1 MHGRTG
7 ASPRG
12 RQEAAMTYD
21 LKITGGTIVDGSG
34 KPGFAGDL
42 GIKDGKVVALGKADG
57 PAATT
62 IDARGKIVS
71 PGFVDVHTH
80 YDAQILWDRML
91 SISPWHGVTTTVIGN
106 CGFGVAPTKAI
117 HRKLIMQTLEKVEGM
132 SLEALEAGLG
142 NAWPFE
148 TFPQYLDTL
157 EKQGTAINIA
167 ALFGH
172 TPLRLYVMGEESTER
187 AATPDEIAKMKTLVR
202 EAMDAGA
209 IGFGT
214 SVSVS
219 HNGYAGKPVPSR
231 QATVEEMDALVSVM
245 GELKRGLMQITIG
258 RDFSTRQVGGVSRTY
273 NAPVTW
279 TALLSYLYG
288 PGGHRKQLDL
298 AAEQRKSGA
307 MVIPQV
313 SCRPLNFEFTFA
325 EPFIFDV
332 MKFMNELAVE
342 DAKTPGTRRRAY
354 ADPAWREKLRRDVT
368 PLFRNWWDRVV
379 IAWAPSARELEE
391 QPLADAA
398 RKLGR
403 DPVDLAL
410 DLALANDLQARFRMA
425 VMNFDEKEVAEL
437 ITDPH
442 TVIALSDAGAHA
454 SQLCDACYSTYLL
467 GHWVREK
474 KTLTIEQAV
483 HQLTQRPAEMFGITD
498 RGLLAEGRPAD
509 VVVFDPRTVAPGPL
523 KRVYDLPAGADRL
536 VSEATGVDA
545 VIVNGRIIR
554 QNGNDVVAAD
564 DRLPGRVLRH
574 GRAA

>member
-1 MHGRTG
+1 M
-7 ASPRG
+7 SF
-12 RQEAAMTYD
+12 D
-21 LKITGGTIVDGSG
+21 LKITGGTIVDGTG
-34 KPGFAGDL
+34 KPGFVGDV
-42 GIKDGKVVALGKADG
+42 GIKNGKVVALGKADG
-57 PAATT
+57 PATTT
-62 IDARGKIVS
+62 IDAAGKVVA

-80 YDAQILWDRML
+80 YDAQVLWDRRL

-142 NAWPFE
+142 TAWPFE

-157 EKQGTAINIA
+157 EKQGSSINIA

-187 AATPDEIAKMKTLVR
+187 AATPDEIGKMKVLVR
-202 EAMDAGA
+202 EAMEAGA

-214 SVSVS
+214 SVAVS

-231 QATVEEMDALVSVM
+231 QATFEEMDSLVSVM
-245 GELKRGLMQITIG
+245 GDLKRGLMQITIG
-258 RDFSTRQVGGVSRTY
+258 REFSTRHMAEVSRKY
-273 NAPVTW
+273 GVPVTW
-279 TALLSYLYG
+279 TALLSYMYG

-298 AAEQRKSGA
+298 AADQRKSGA
-307 MVIPQV
+307 LVIPQV

-342 DAKTPGTRRRAY
+342 DAKAPGTRRRAY
-354 ADPAWREKLRRDVT
+354 ADPAWREKLRSEVT

-379 IAWAPSARELEE
+379 IAWAPSHKELEE
-391 QPLADAA
+391 QPLTSAA
-398 RKLGR
+398 ANLGK

-410 DLALANDLQARFRMA
+410 DIALANDLQARFRMA

-437 ITDPH
+437 ITDPN
-442 TVIALSDAGAHA
+442 TIIALSDAGAHA

-467 GHWVREK
+467 GHWVRERG
-474 KTLTIEQAV
+474 TFTIEQAV
-483 HQLTQRPAEMFGITD
+483 HNLTQRPAETFGITD
-498 RGLLAEGRPAD
+498 RGVLAEGKPAD
-509 VVVFDPRTVAPGPL
+509 VVVFDPKTVGPGPL
-523 KRVYDLPAGADRL
+523 KRVHDLPAGADRL
-536 VSEATGVDA
+536 VSEAHGIAA
-545 VIVNGRIIR
+545 VVVNGQVIR
-554 QNGNDVVAAD
+554 QNGLDVVAAND
-564 DRLPGRVLRH
+564 KLPGRVLRH

>member
-1 MHGRTG
+1 M
-7 ASPRG
+7 S
-12 RQEAAMTYD
+12 YD
-21 LKITGGTIVDGSG
+21 LKITGGTIVDGTG
-34 KPGFAGDL
+34 KAGFAGDV
-42 GIKDGKVVALGKADG
+42 GIKDGKLVALGKADG
-57 PAATT
+57 PATTT
-62 IDARGKIVS
+62 IDATGKVVS

-117 HRKLIMQTLEKVEGM
+117 HRKLILQTLEKVEGM
-132 SLEALEAGLG
+132 SLDALQAGLG
-142 NAWPFE
+142 DVWPFE
-148 TFPQYLDTL
+148 TFPQYLDTV
-157 EKQGTAINIA
+157 EKRGSAINIA

-172 TPLRLYVMGEESTER
+172 TPLRMYVMGEASTER
-187 AATPDEIAKMKTLVR
+187 AATPDELGAMKKLMR
-202 EAMDAGA
+202 EAMEAGA

-231 QATVEEMDALVSVM
+231 QATPEEMDGLVSVM
-245 GELKRGLMQITIG
+245 GEMKRGLMQITIG
-258 RDFSTRQVGGVSRTY
+258 REFSTRHMAEVSRKY
-273 NAPVTW
+273 NVPVTW

-298 AAEQRKSGA
+298 AAEQRRSGA

-332 MKFMNELAVE
+332 MKFMNELAIA
-342 DAKTPGTRRRAY
+342 DAKEPGTRRRAY
-354 ADPAWREKLRRDVT
+354 GDPAWREKLRSEVT
-368 PLFRNWWDRVV
+368 PLFQNWWDRVV

-391 QPLADAA
+391 MPLSEAA
-398 RKLGR
+398 HKMGK

-410 DLALANDLQARFRMA
+410 DLALANDLKARFRMA

-442 TVIALSDAGAHA
+442 TIIALSDAGAHA
-454 SQLCDACYSTYLL
+454 NQLCDACYSTYLL

-474 KTLTIEQAV
+474 KTLTIEEAV
-483 HQLTQRPAEMFGITD
+483 HHLTQRPAEMFGITD
-498 RGLLAEGRPAD
+498 RGVLAEGRPAD
-509 VVVFDPRTVAPGPL
+509 VVVFDAATVGPGPL

-536 VSEATGVDA
+536 VAEANGIDS
-545 VIVNGRIIR
+545 VIVNGRLIR
-554 QNGNDVVAAD
+554 QNNKDALGDN
-564 DRLPGRVLRH
+564 DRLPGRLLRH
-574 GRAA
+574 GHAT

>member
-1 MHGRTG
+1 
-7 ASPRG
+7 
-12 RQEAAMTYD
+12 MTYD
-21 LKITGGTIVDGSG
+21 LKITHGTIVDGSG
-34 KPGFAGDL
+34 KPGFTGDV
-42 GIKDGKVVALGKADG
+42 GIKDGRVVALGKADG
-57 PAATT
+57 EAAAT
-62 IDARGKIVS
+62 IDAAGKVVS

-142 NAWPFE
+142 TDWPFE
-148 TFPQYLDTL
+148 TFPQYLDAL
-157 EKQGTAINIA
+157 EKRGAAINIA

-187 AATPDEIAKMKTLVR
+187 AATADEIAKMKRLVR
-202 EAMDAGA
+202 EAMEAGA

-245 GELKRGLMQITIG
+245 GEMKRGLMQITIG
-258 RDFSTRQVGGVSRTY
+258 RDFSTRHMAEVSRKY
-273 NAPVTW
+273 NVPVTW

-298 AAEQRKSGA
+298 AAEQRRSGA
-307 MVIPQV
+307 LVIPQV

-342 DAKTPGTRRRAY
+342 EATTPGTRRRAY
-354 ADPAWREKLRRDVT
+354 ADPAWREKLRSEVT

-391 QPLADAA
+391 QPLAEAA
-398 RKLGR
+398 RKLGK

-410 DLALANDLQARFRMA
+410 DLALGSDLQARFRMA

-474 KTLTIEQAV
+474 KTLTVEQAV
-483 HQLTQRPAEMFGITD
+483 HHLTQRPAEMFGITD
-498 RGLLAEGRPAD
+498 RGLLAEGKPAD
-509 VVVFDPRTVAPGPL
+509 VVVFDPATVAPGPL

-536 VSEATGVDA
+536 VSEASGIEA
-545 VIVNGRIIR
+545 VIVNGRLIR
-554 QNGNDVVAAD
+554 RHGKDAVAAD
-564 DRLPGRVLRH
+564 DKLPGRVLRH
-574 GRAA
+574 GHA

>member
-1 MHGRTG
+1 
-7 ASPRG
+7 
-12 RQEAAMTYD
+12 MTYD

-34 KPGFAGDL
+34 KPGFTGDL
-42 GIKDGKVVALGKADG
+42 GIKDGKVVSLGKAEG
-57 PAATT
+57 AADTT
-62 IDARGKIVS
+62 IDATGKVVS

-142 NAWPFE
+142 MSWPFE
-148 TFPQYLDTL
+148 TFPQYLDAL
-157 EKQGTAINIA
+157 EKRGSAINVA

-187 AATPDEIAKMKTLVR
+187 AATADEIAAMKKLVR

-258 RDFSTRQVGGVSRTY
+258 RDFSTRHMAEVSRKY
-273 NAPVTW
+273 NVPVTW

-307 MVIPQV
+307 LVIPQV

-342 DAKTPGTRRRAY
+342 EAKTPGTRRRAY
-354 ADPAWREKLRRDVT
+354 ADPAWREKLRSELT
-368 PLFRNWWDRVV
+368 PLFRNWWDRVI

-391 QPLADAA
+391 QPLASAAA
-398 RKLGR
+398 RLGK

-437 ITDPH
+437 ITDPN
-442 TVIALSDAGAHA
+442 TIIALSDAGAHA

-467 GHWVREK
+467 GHWVRER
-474 KTLTIEQAV
+474 KTFTIEQAV
-483 HQLTQRPAEMFGITD
+483 HNLTQRPAEMFGITD
-498 RGLLAEGRPAD
+498 RGLLAQGRPAD
-509 VVVFDPRTVAPGPL
+509 VVVFDPKTVGPGPL
-523 KRVYDLPAGADRL
+523 RRVYDLPAGADRL
-536 VSEATGVDA
+536 VSEASGIDA
-545 VIVNGRIIR
+545 VIVNGKLIR
-554 QNGNDVVAAD
+554 RDGKDAVAAND
-564 DRLPGRVLRH
+564 KLPGRLLRH
-574 GRAA
+574 GKAA

>member
-1 MHGRTG
+1 M
-7 ASPRG
+7 AF
-12 RQEAAMTYD
+12 D
-21 LKITGGTIVDGSG
+21 LKIMGGTIVDETG
-34 KPGFAGDL
+34 KPGYTGDV

-57 PAATT
+57 PATTT
-62 IDARGKIVS
+62 IDAAGKVVS

-80 YDAQILWDRML
+80 YDAQILWDRLL

-106 CGFGVAPTKAI
+106 CGFGVAPTRAA
-117 HRKLIMQTLEKVEGM
+117 HRKMIMQTLEKVEGM
-132 SLEALEAGLG
+132 SLDALQAGVG
-142 NAWPFE
+142 DDWPFE

-157 EKQGTAINIA
+157 EKRGSAINIA

-187 AATPDEIAKMKTLVR
+187 AATPDEIARMKKLVH

-219 HNGYAGKPVPSR
+219 HNGYGGKPVPSR

-258 RDFSTRQVGGVSRTY
+258 RDFSTRHMAEVSRKY
-273 NAPVTW
+273 NVPVTW
-279 TALLSYLYG
+279 TALLSHLYG
-288 PGGHRKQLDL
+288 PGGHRKQLDI
-298 AAEQRKSGA
+298 AAEQRRSGA
-307 MVIPQV
+307 LVIPQV

-332 MKFMNELAVE
+332 MKFMNELSQA
-342 DAKTPGTRRRAY
+342 DAKQPGTRRRAY
-354 ADPAWREKLRRDVT
+354 ADPAWREKLRSEVT

-379 IAWAPSARELEE
+379 IAWSSSHRELEE
-391 QPLADAA
+391 QPLTAA
-398 RKLGR
+398 AAKLGK

-410 DLALANDLQARFRMA
+410 DIALADDLQTRFRMA

-437 ITDPH
+437 ITDPN
-442 TVIALSDAGAHA
+442 TIIALSDAGAHA
-454 SQLCDACYSTYLL
+454 NQLCDACYSTHLL
-467 GHWVREK
+467 AHWVRERG
-474 KTLTIEQAV
+474 TFTIEQAV
-483 HQLTQRPAEMFGITD
+483 HNLTQRPAETFGITD
-498 RGLLAEGRPAD
+498 RGVLAEGKPAD
-509 VVVFDPRTVAPGPL
+509 VVVFDPKTVGPGPL

-536 VSEATGVDA
+536 VSEAHGIAAVVVNGQIIRRDGRDA
-545 VIVNGRIIR
+545 VAA
-554 QNGNDVVAAD
+554 NDK
-564 DRLPGRVLRH
+564 LPGRVLRN

>member
-1 MHGRTG
+1 
-7 ASPRG
+7 
-12 RQEAAMTYD
+12 MTFD
-21 LKITGGTIVDGSG
+21 LKISGGTIVDGTG
-34 KPGFAGDL
+34 TPGFTGDV
-42 GIKDGKVVALGKADG
+42 GIKDGKVVALGRAEG
-57 PAATT
+57 AATTT
-62 IDARGKIVS
+62 IDAKGKIVS

-106 CGFGVAPTKAI
+106 CGFGVAPTRAA
-117 HRKLIMQTLEKVEGM
+117 HRKIIMQTLEKVEGM

-142 NAWPFE
+142 TAWPFE

-157 EKQGTAINIA
+157 EKRGSAINVA

-187 AATPDEIAKMKTLVR
+187 AATPDEIGKMKTLVR

-219 HNGYAGKPVPSR
+219 HSGYGGKPVPSR
-231 QATVEEMDALVSVM
+231 QATVEEMDSLVSVM

-258 RDFSTRQVGGVSRTY
+258 RDFSTRHMAEVSRKY
-273 NAPVTW
+273 NIPVTW
-279 TALLSYLYG
+279 TALLSHLYG

-313 SCRPLNFEFTFA
+313 SCRPLNFEVTFA

-332 MKFMNELAVE
+332 MPFMNELAKA
-342 DAKTPGTRRRAY
+342 DAKEPGARRRAY
-354 ADPAWREKLRRDVT
+354 ADAAWREKLRSEVT

-379 IAWAPSARELEE
+379 IAWSPSHRELEE
-391 QPLADAA
+391 MPLTAA
-398 RKLGR
+398 AAKLGK

-410 DLALANDLQARFRMA
+410 DISLADDLQTRFRMA

-442 TVIALSDAGAHA
+442 TIIALSDAGAHA
-454 SQLCDACYSTYLL
+454 NQLCDACYSTHLL

-474 KTLTIEQAV
+474 KTLTVEEAV
-483 HQLTQRPAEMFGITD
+483 HNLTQRPAEMFGITD
-498 RGLLAEGRPAD
+498 RGVLAEGRPAD
-509 VVVFDPRTVAPGPL
+509 VVVFDPKTVGPGPL

-536 VSEATGVDA
+536 VAEAGGIDA
-545 VIVNGRIIR
+545 VIVNGRLIR
-554 QNGNDVVAAD
+554 QNNKDMVAAND
-564 DRLPGRVLRH
+564 KLPGRLLRH

>member
-1 MHGRTG
+1 
-7 ASPRG
+7 
-12 RQEAAMTYD
+12 MTYD
-21 LKITGGTIVDGSG
+21 LKITGGTIVDGTG
-34 KPGFAGDL
+34 QPGLLGDL
-42 GIKDGKVVALGKADG
+42 GIKDGKVVALGKVDG

-62 IDARGKIVS
+62 IDATRKVVS

-91 SISPWHGVTTTVIGN
+91 TISPWHGVTTTVIGN

-132 SLEALEAGLG
+132 SLDALHAGLG
-142 NAWPFE
+142 DDWPFE
-148 TFPQYLDTL
+148 TFPQYLDAL
-157 EKQGTAINIA
+157 EKRGSAINVA

-187 AATPDEIAKMKTLVR
+187 AATADEIGAMKKLMR
-202 EAMDAGA
+202 EAMEAGA

-245 GELKRGLMQITIG
+245 GDMKRGLMQITIG
-258 RDFSTRQVGGVSRTY
+258 REFSTRHMAEVSRKY
-273 NAPVTW
+273 GVPVTW

-298 AAEQRKSGA
+298 AAEQRRSGA
-307 MVIPQV
+307 LVIPQV

-332 MKFMNELAVE
+332 MKFMNELTVE
-342 DAKTPGTRRRAY
+342 DARSPGARRRAY
-354 ADPAWREKLRRDVT
+354 ADPAWRRKFTAELT
-368 PLFRNWWDRVV
+368 PLFQRWWDRTV
-379 IAWAPSARELEE
+379 IAWAPSAKELEE
-391 QPLADAA
+391 QPLALAAA
-398 RKLGR
+398 RLGK

-410 DLALANDLQARFRMA
+410 DLALASDLQARFRMA

-442 TVIALSDAGAHA
+442 TIIALSDAGAHA

-467 GHWVREK
+467 GHWVRDR
-474 KTLTIEQAV
+474 KTFTIEQAV
-483 HQLTQRPAEMFGITD
+483 HNLTQRPAEMFGISD

-509 VVVFDPRTVAPGPL
+509 VVVFDPKTVGPGPL
-523 KRVYDLPAGADRL
+523 KRVHDLPAGADRL
-536 VSEATGVDA
+536 VSEASGIDA
-545 VIVNGRIIR
+545 VIVNGQLIR
-554 QNGNDVVAAD
+554 RNGKDAIADNDK
-564 DRLPGRVLRH
+564 LPGRLLRH

>member
-1 MHGRTG
+1 M
-7 ASPRG
+7 AF
-12 RQEAAMTYD
+12 D
-21 LKITGGTIVDGSG
+21 LKITGGTIVDGTG
-34 KPGFAGDL
+34 KPGYTGDV

-62 IDARGKIVS
+62 IDAAGKVVS

-80 YDAQILWDRML
+80 YDAQILWDRLL

-106 CGFGVAPTKAI
+106 CGFGVAPTRAA
-117 HRKLIMQTLEKVEGM
+117 HRKLILQTLEKVEGM
-132 SLEALEAGLG
+132 SLDALQAGVG
-142 NAWPFE
+142 DDWPFE

-157 EKQGTAINIA
+157 EKRGSAINIA

-187 AATPDEIAKMKTLVR
+187 AATSDEIAKMKKLLH

-231 QATVEEMDALVSVM
+231 QAAVEEMDALVSVM
-245 GELKRGLMQITIG
+245 GEKKRGLMQITIG
-258 RDFSTRQVGGVSRTY
+258 RDFSTRHMAEVSRKY
-273 NAPVTW
+273 NVPVTW

-307 MVIPQV
+307 LVIPQV

-332 MKFMNELAVE
+332 MKFMNERSQA
-342 DAKTPGTRRRAY
+342 DAKEPGTRRRAY
-354 ADPAWREKLRRDVT
+354 ADPAWREKLRSEVT
-368 PLFRNWWDRVV
+368 PLFRNWWDRVIV
-379 IAWAPSARELEE
+379 AWSPSHRELEE
-391 QPLADAA
+391 QPLTAAAA
-398 RKLGR
+398 RLCK

-410 DLALANDLQARFRMA
+410 DIALADELQTRFRMA

-437 ITDPH
+437 ITDPN
-442 TVIALSDAGAHA
+442 TIIALSDAGAHA
-454 SQLCDACYSTYLL
+454 NQLCDACYSTHLL
-467 GHWVREK
+467 AHWVRERG
-474 KTLTIEQAV
+474 TFTIEQAV
-483 HQLTQRPAEMFGITD
+483 HNLTQRPAETFGITD
-498 RGLLAEGRPAD
+498 RGVLAEGKPAD
-509 VVVFDPRTVAPGPL
+509 VVVFDPKTVGPGPL

-536 VSEATGVDA
+536 VSEAHGIAAVVVNGQIIRRDGKDA
-545 VIVNGRIIR
+545 V
-554 QNGNDVVAAD
+554 AD
-564 DRLPGRVLRH
+564 NDRLPGRVLRN

>member
-1 MHGRTG
+1 
-7 ASPRG
+7 
-12 RQEAAMTYD
+12 MTYD

-34 KPGFAGDL
+34 KPGFKGDI
-42 GIKDGKVVALGKADG
+42 GIKDGKVVALGKAEG
-57 PAATT
+57 LAATT
-62 IDARGKIVS
+62 IDATRRVVS

-91 SISPWHGVTTTVIGN
+91 TISPWHGVTTTVIGN
-106 CGFGVAPTKAI
+106 CGFGVAPTRAI

-142 NAWPFE
+142 TSWPFE
-148 TFPQYLDTL
+148 TFPQYLDAL
-157 EKQGTAINIA
+157 EKRGSAINVA

-187 AATPDEIAKMKTLVR
+187 AATADEISAMKKLVH

-231 QATVEEMDALVSVM
+231 QATVEEMDSLVSVM

-258 RDFSTRQVGGVSRTY
+258 RDFSTRHMAEVSRKY
-273 NAPVTW
+273 NVPVTW

-307 MVIPQV
+307 LVIPQV

-332 MKFMNELAVE
+332 MKFMNELAVA
-342 DAKTPGTRRRAY
+342 DAKEPGTRRRAY
-354 ADPAWREKLRRDVT
+354 ADPAWREKLRSEVT

-403 DPVDLAL
+403 HPVDLAL

-437 ITDPH
+437 ITDPN
-442 TVIALSDAGAHA
+442 TIIALSDAGAHA
-454 SQLCDACYSTYLL
+454 SQLCDACYSTHLL
-467 GHWVREK
+467 AHWVREK
-474 KTLTIEQAV
+474 KTFTLERAV
-483 HQLTQRPAEMFGITD
+483 HNLTQRPAEMFGITD

-509 VVVFDPRTVAPGPL
+509 VVVFDPATVGPGPL

-536 VSEATGVDA
+536 VSQASGIDA
-545 VIVNGRIIR
+545 VIVNGRLIR
-554 QNGNDVVAAD
+554 RDGKDAVAGD
-564 DRLPGRVLRH
+564 DKLPGRLLRH

>member
-1 MHGRTG
+1 
-7 ASPRG
+7 
-12 RQEAAMTYD
+12 MTYD
-21 LKITGGTIVDGSG
+21 LKITGGTIVDGTG
-34 KPGFAGDL
+34 KPGFAGDI
-42 GIKDGKVVALGKADG
+42 GIKDGTVVALGKADG
-57 PAATT
+57 PATTT
-62 IDARGKIVS
+62 IDATGKIVS

-91 SISPWHGVTTTVIGN
+91 TISPWHGITTTVIGN

-132 SLEALEAGLG
+132 SLEALQSGLG
-142 NAWPFE
+142 ESWPFE

-157 EKQGTAINIA
+157 EKRGSAINVA

-172 TPLRLYVMGEESTER
+172 TPLRMFVMGEESTQR
-187 AATPDEIAKMKTLVR
+187 AATADEIGAMKKLMR
-202 EAMDAGA
+202 EAMEAGA

-245 GELKRGLMQITIG
+245 GDIKRGLMQITIG
-258 RDFSTRQVGGVSRTY
+258 REFSTRHMAEVSRKY
-273 NAPVTW
+273 GVPVTW
-279 TALLSYLYG
+279 TALLSHLYG

-332 MKFMNELAVE
+332 MKFMNELAIE
-342 DAKTPGTRRRAY
+342 DVKAPGTRRRAY
-354 ADPAWREKLRRDVT
+354 ADPAWREKLRSEVT
-368 PLFRNWWDRVV
+368 PLFQRWWDRVV
-379 IAWAPSARELEE
+379 IAWAPSAKELEE
-391 QPLADAA
+391 QPLAEAAA
-398 RKLGR
+398 RLGK

-410 DLALANDLQARFRMA
+410 DLALASDLQARFRMA

-442 TVIALSDAGAHA
+442 TIIALSDAGAHA

-467 GHWVREK
+467 GHWVRER
-474 KTLTIEQAV
+474 KTFTIEQAV
-483 HQLTQRPAEMFGITD
+483 HNLTQRPAEMFGITD

-509 VVVFDPRTVAPGPL
+509 VVVFDAKTVGPGPL

-536 VSEATGVDA
+536 VSEASGIDA
-545 VIVNGRIIR
+545 VIVNGKLIR
-554 QNGNDVVAAD
+554 RDGKDAVATNQK
-564 DRLPGRVLRH
+564 LPGRLLRH

>member
-1 MHGRTG
+1 
-7 ASPRG
+7 
-12 RQEAAMTYD
+12 MTYD
-21 LKITGGTIVDGSG
+21 LKITAGTIVDGSG
-34 KPGFAGDL
+34 KPGFRGDL
-42 GIKDGKVVALGKADG
+42 GIKDGKVAAMGKVDG
-57 PAATT
+57 PAAAT
-62 IDARGKIVS
+62 IDATGRVVA

-80 YDAQILWDRML
+80 YDAQLLWDRML

-106 CGFGVAPTKAI
+106 CGFGVAPTRAA
-117 HRKLIMQTLEKVEGM
+117 HRKMILQTLEKVEGM
-132 SLEALEAGLG
+132 SLDALQAGLG
-142 NAWPFE
+142 EDWSFE
-148 TFPQYLDTL
+148 TFPEYLDTV
-157 EKQGTAINIA
+157 EKRGSAVNIA

-172 TPLRLYVMGEESTER
+172 TPLRLYVMGEASTER
-187 AATPDEIAKMKTLVR
+187 AATADEIGAMKKLMR
-202 EAMDAGA
+202 EAMEAGA

-231 QATVEEMDALVSVM
+231 QATVEEMDQLVSVM
-245 GELKRGLMQITIG
+245 GEMKRGLMQITIG
-258 RDFSTRQVGGVSRTY
+258 REFSTRHMAEVSRKY
-273 NAPVTW
+273 GIPVTW

-332 MKFMNELAVE
+332 MKFMNELAAE
-342 DAKTPGTRRRAY
+342 DAKVPGTRRRAY
-354 ADPAWREKLRRDVT
+354 ADPAWRERLRSGVT
-368 PLFRNWWDRVV
+368 PVFQRWWDRVV

-391 QPLADAA
+391 MPLAGAA
-398 RKLGR
+398 AKLGK

-454 SQLCDACYSTYLL
+454 SQLCDACYATYLL
-467 GHWVREK
+467 GHWVRDK
-474 KTLTIEQAV
+474 KTFTIEQAV
-483 HQLTQRPAEMFGITD
+483 HNLTRRPAEMFGITD

-509 VVVFDPRTVAPGPL
+509 VVVFDPKTVGPGPL
-523 KRVYDLPAGADRL
+523 KRVHDLPAGADRL
-536 VSEATGVDA
+536 VSEAIGIDA
-545 VIVNGRIIR
+545 VIVNGRIVR
-554 QNGNDVVAAD
+554 QNGKDAFGANDK
-564 DRLPGRVLRH
+564 LPGRLLRH
-574 GRAA
+574 GHAA

>member
-1 MHGRTG
+1 M
-7 ASPRG
+7 SF
-12 RQEAAMTYD
+12 D
-21 LKITGGTIVDGSG
+21 LKITGGTIVDGTG
-34 KPGFAGDL
+34 KPGFKGDV

-57 PAATT
+57 PATTT
-62 IDARGKIVS
+62 IDAAGKVVS

-80 YDAQILWDRML
+80 YDAQILWDRLL

-106 CGFGVAPTKAI
+106 CGFGVAPTRAA

-142 NAWPFE
+142 TDWPFE

-157 EKQGTAINIA
+157 EKRGSAINIA

-219 HNGYAGKPVPSR
+219 HNGYGGKPVPSR

-258 RDFSTRQVGGVSRTY
+258 RDFSTRHMAEVSRKY
-273 NAPVTW
+273 NVPVTW

-332 MKFMNELAVE
+332 MKFMNELSQA
-342 DAKTPGTRRRAY
+342 DAKAPGTRRRAY
-354 ADPAWREKLRRDVT
+354 ADPAWREKLRSEVT
-368 PLFRNWWDRVV
+368 PLFRNWWDRVI
-379 IAWAPSARELEE
+379 IAWSPSRRELEE
-391 QPLADAA
+391 QALSVAA
-398 RKLGR
+398 AKLGK

-410 DLALANDLQARFRMA
+410 DIALADDLQTRFRMA

-437 ITDPH
+437 ITDPN
-442 TVIALSDAGAHA
+442 TIIALSDAGAHA
-454 SQLCDACYSTYLL
+454 SQLCDACYSTHLL
-467 GHWVREK
+467 AHWVRDRG
-474 KTLTIEQAV
+474 TFTIEQAV
-483 HQLTQRPAEMFGITD
+483 HHLTQRPAETFGITD
-498 RGLLAEGRPAD
+498 RGTLAEGRPAD
-509 VVVFDPRTVAPGPL
+509 AVVFDPRTVGPGPL
-523 KRVYDLPAGADRL
+523 KRVHDLPAGADRL
-536 VSEATGVDA
+536 VSEANGITA
-545 VIVNGRIIR
+545 VIVNGQIIR
-554 QNGNDVVAAD
+554 RDGKDAVAAND
-564 DRLPGRVLRH
+564 KLPGRVLRN

>member
-1 MHGRTG
+1 M
-7 ASPRG
+7 AF
-12 RQEAAMTYD
+12 D
-21 LKITGGTIVDGSG
+21 LRITGGTIVDGTG
-34 KPGFAGDL
+34 KPGFTGDI
-42 GIKDGKVVALGKADG
+42 GIKDGKVVALGKAEG
-57 PAATT
+57 PAAAT
-62 IDARGKIVS
+62 IDARGRIVA

-80 YDAQILWDRML
+80 YDAQVLWDRML

-142 NAWPFE
+142 TAWPFE

-157 EKQGTAINIA
+157 EKQGSAINIA

-187 AATPDEIAKMKTLVR
+187 SATPDEIARMKTLVR

-258 RDFSTRQVGGVSRTY
+258 RDFSTRHMAEVSRKY
-273 NAPVTW
+273 QIPVTW
-279 TALLSYLYG
+279 TALLSHLYG

-298 AAEQRKSGA
+298 AAEQRRSGA

-313 SCRPLNFEFTFA
+313 SCRPLNFEVTFA

-332 MKFMNELAVE
+332 MPFMIEMAKA
-342 DAKTPGTRRRAY
+342 DAKEPGTRRRAY
-354 ADPAWREKLRRDVT
+354 ADPAWREKLRSEVT

-379 IAWAPSARELEE
+379 IGWSPSHRELEE
-391 QPLADAA
+391 QPLTAA
-398 RKLGR
+398 AAKLGK

-410 DLALANDLQARFRMA
+410 DISLADDLQTRFRMA

-454 SQLCDACYSTYLL
+454 SQLCDACYSTHLL
-467 GHWVREK
+467 GHWVRER
-474 KTLTIEQAV
+474 KTFTIEQAV

-498 RGLLAEGRPAD
+498 RGVLAEGRPAD
-509 VVVFDPRTVAPGPL
+509 VVVFDPATVGPGPL

-536 VSEATGVDA
+536 VSEASGIDA
-545 VIVNGRIIR
+545 VIVNGKLIR
-554 QNGNDVVAAD
+554 RDGKDAVAVN

>member
-1 MHGRTG
+1 M
-7 ASPRG
+7 SF
-12 RQEAAMTYD
+12 D
-21 LKITGGTIVDGSG
+21 LKIAGGTIVDGTG
-34 KPGFAGDL
+34 KPGFVGDI
-42 GIKDGKVVALGKADG
+42 GIKDGKIVAVGKADG
-57 PAATT
+57 PATTT
-62 IDARGKIVS
+62 IDATGKVVS

-106 CGFGVAPTKAI
+106 CGFGVAPTRAA
-117 HRKLIMQTLEKVEGM
+117 HRKLILQTLEKVEGM
-132 SLEALEAGLG
+132 SLDALQEGLG
-142 NAWPFE
+142 DAWPFE
-148 TFPQYLDTL
+148 TFPQYLDTV
-157 EKQGTAINIA
+157 EKRGSAINVA

-187 AATPDEIAKMKTLVR
+187 ASTPDELAAMKKLMR
-202 EAMDAGA
+202 EAMEAGA

-231 QATVEEMDALVSVM
+231 QATPEEMDGLVSVM
-245 GELKRGLMQITIG
+245 GEMKRGLMQITIG
-258 RDFSTRQVGGVSRTY
+258 REFSTRHMAEVSRKY
-273 NAPVTW
+273 QVPVTW

-332 MKFMNELAVE
+332 MKFMNELAAA
-342 DAKTPGTRRRAY
+342 DAKSPGARLRAY
-354 ADPAWREKLRRDVT
+354 ADPVWREKLRSEVT
-368 PLFRNWWDRVV
+368 PLFQKWWDRVV

-391 QPLADAA
+391 MPLVAA
-398 RKLGR
+398 AAKLGK

-437 ITDPH
+437 ITDPN
-442 TVIALSDAGAHA
+442 TIIALSDAGAHA

-467 GHWVREK
+467 GHWVRDRK
-474 KTLTIEQAV
+474 VFTLEEAV
-483 HQLTQRPAEMFGITD
+483 HNLTQRPAEMFGITD

-509 VVVFDPRTVAPGPL
+509 VVVFDPTTVGPGPL
-523 KRVYDLPAGADRL
+523 KRVHDMPAGADRL
-536 VSEATGVDA
+536 VSDASGIDA
-545 VIVNGRIIR
+545 VIVNGTLIR
-554 QNGNDVVAAD
+554 RDNKDVFAAN
-564 DRLPGRVLRH
+564 DRLPGRLLR
-574 GRAA
+574 GGKAS

>member
-1 MHGRTG
+1 
-7 ASPRG
+7 
-12 RQEAAMTYD
+12 MTYD

-34 KPGFAGDL
+34 KPGFTGDL
-42 GIKDGKVVALGKADG
+42 GIKDGKVVALGKAEG
-57 PAATT
+57 AAVTT
-62 IDARGKIVS
+62 IDAKGKIVS

-142 NAWPFE
+142 TNWPFE
-148 TFPQYLDTL
+148 TFPQYLDAL
-157 EKQGTAINIA
+157 EKRGSAINVA

-187 AATPDEIAKMKTLVR
+187 AATADEIAAMKKLVR

-214 SVSVS
+214 SVAVS

-258 RDFSTRQVGGVSRTY
+258 RDFSTRHMAEVSRKY
-273 NAPVTW
+273 NVPVTW

-307 MVIPQV
+307 LVIPQV

-332 MKFMNELAVE
+332 MKFMNELTVA
-342 DAKTPGTRRRAY
+342 DAKTPGMRRRAY
-354 ADPAWREKLRRDVT
+354 ADPAWREKLRSEVT
-368 PLFRNWWDRVV
+368 PLFRNWWDRVI

-391 QPLADAA
+391 QPLAAA
-398 RKLGR
+398 AAKLGK

-410 DLALANDLQARFRMA
+410 DLALANDLKARFRMA

-437 ITDPH
+437 ITDPN
-442 TVIALSDAGAHA
+442 TIIALSDAGAHA

-467 GHWVREK
+467 GHWVRER
-474 KTLTIEQAV
+474 KTFTIEQAV
-483 HQLTQRPAEMFGITD
+483 HNLTQRPAEMFGITD

-509 VVVFDPRTVAPGPL
+509 VVVFDPKTVGPGPL

-536 VSEATGVDA
+536 VSEASGIDA
-545 VIVNGRIIR
+545 VIVNGKLIR
-554 QNGNDVVAAD
+554 RNGKDAVAAND
-564 DRLPGRVLRH
+564 KLPGRLLRH
-574 GRAA
+574 GKAA

>member
-1 MHGRTG
+1 
-7 ASPRG
+7 
-12 RQEAAMTYD
+12 MTYD

-57 PAATT
+57 AADTT
-62 IDARGKIVS
+62 IDATGKVVS

-142 NAWPFE
+142 MSWPFE
-148 TFPQYLDTL
+148 TFPQYLDAL
-157 EKQGTAINIA
+157 EKRGSAINVA

-187 AATPDEIAKMKTLVR
+187 AATADEIAAMKKLVR

-258 RDFSTRQVGGVSRTY
+258 RDFSTRHMAEVSRKY
-273 NAPVTW
+273 GVPVTW

-307 MVIPQV
+307 LVIPQV

-342 DAKTPGTRRRAY
+342 EAKAPGTRRRAY
-354 ADPAWREKLRRDVT
+354 ADPAWREKLRSEVT
-368 PLFRNWWDRVV
+368 PLFRNWWDRVI

-391 QPLADAA
+391 QPLAAAAA
-398 RKLGR
+398 RLGK

-437 ITDPH
+437 ITDPN
-442 TVIALSDAGAHA
+442 TIIALVRRRRPCQPALRCLLFDLPARPLGPRAQDLHHRAGRSQSDAAAGRDVRHHRSRPAGRRPA
-454 SQLCDACYSTYLL
+454 GRRRGVRSQDGRA
-467 GHWVREK
+467 
-474 KTLTIEQAV
+474 
-483 HQLTQRPAEMFGITD
+483 RPAEARLRSAG
-498 RGLLAEGRPAD
+498 RRRPAGVGGERHRRRD
-509 VVVFDPRTVAPGPL
+509 RQRQAHPPRRQGRRRGQRQAAGT
-523 KRVYDLPAGADRL
+523 PAASR
-536 VSEATGVDA
+536 
-545 VIVNGRIIR
+545 
-554 QNGNDVVAAD
+554 
-564 DRLPGRVLRH
+564 
-574 GRAA
+574 RAAA

>member
-1 MHGRTG
+1 M
-7 ASPRG
+7 S
-12 RQEAAMTYD
+12 YD
-21 LKITGGTIVDGSG
+21 LKITGGTIVDGTG
-34 KPGFAGDL
+34 KAGFAGDV

-57 PAATT
+57 PATTT
-62 IDARGKIVS
+62 IDATGKIVS

-91 SISPWHGVTTTVIGN
+91 TISPWHGVTTTVIGN

-117 HRKLIMQTLEKVEGM
+117 HRKLILQTLEKVEGM
-132 SLEALEAGLG
+132 SLDALHAGLG
-142 NAWPFE
+142 DVWPFE
-148 TFPQYLDTL
+148 TFPQYLDAV
-157 EKQGTAINIA
+157 EKRGSAINVA

-172 TPLRLYVMGEESTER
+172 TPLRMYVMGEESTER
-187 AATPDEIAKMKTLVR
+187 AATPDELTAMKKLMR
-202 EAMDAGA
+202 EAMEAGA

-231 QATVEEMDALVSVM
+231 QATPEEMDGLVSVM
-245 GELKRGLMQITIG
+245 GEMKRGLMQITIG
-258 RDFSTRQVGGVSRTY
+258 REFSTRHMAEVSRKY
-273 NAPVTW
+273 GVPVTW

-332 MKFMNELAVE
+332 MKFMNELAVA
-342 DAKTPGTRRRAY
+342 DAKAPGTRRQAY
-354 ADPAWREKLRRDVT
+354 ADPTWREKLRCEVT
-368 PLFRNWWDRVV
+368 PLFQRWWDRVV
-379 IAWAPSARELEE
+379 IAWAPSHKELEE
-391 QPLADAA
+391 MPLAAAAA
-398 RKLGR
+398 RLGK

-437 ITDPH
+437 ITDPN
-442 TVIALSDAGAHA
+442 TIIALSDAGAHA
-454 SQLCDACYSTYLL
+454 SQLCDACYSTHLL
-467 GHWVREK
+467 GHWVRDRKVFTVE
-474 KTLTIEQAV
+474 EAV
-483 HQLTQRPAEMFGITD
+483 HNLTQRPAEMFGITD
-498 RGLLAEGRPAD
+498 RGVLAEGRPAD
-509 VVVFDPRTVAPGPL
+509 VVVFDARTVGPGPL
-523 KRVYDLPAGADRL
+523 KRVNDLPAGADRL
-536 VSEATGVDA
+536 VSQASGIDA
-545 VIVNGRIIR
+545 VIVNGELIR
-554 QNGNDVVAAD
+554 RDNKDVVAAND
-564 DRLPGRVLRH
+564 KLPGRLLRS

>member
-1 MHGRTG
+1 
-7 ASPRG
+7 
-12 RQEAAMTYD
+12 MTYD

-42 GIKDGKVVALGKADG
+42 GIKNGKVVALGKAEG
-57 PAATT
+57 AADTT
-62 IDARGKIVS
+62 IDAKGRVVS

-142 NAWPFE
+142 MNWPFE
-148 TFPQYLDTL
+148 TFPQYLDAL
-157 EKQGTAINIA
+157 EKRGSAINVA

-187 AATPDEIAKMKTLVR
+187 AATADEIAVMKTLVR

-231 QATVEEMDALVSVM
+231 QATVEEMDSLVSVM

-258 RDFSTRQVGGVSRTY
+258 RDFSTRHMAEVSRKY
-273 NAPVTW
+273 GVPVTW

-307 MVIPQV
+307 LVIPQV

-332 MKFMNELAVE
+332 MKFMNELAGAE
-342 DAKTPGTRRRAY
+342 AKAPGTRRRAY
-354 ADPAWREKLRRDVT
+354 ADPAWREKLRSEVT
-368 PLFRNWWDRVV
+368 PLFRNWWDRVI

-391 QPLADAA
+391 QPLAQAAA
-398 RKLGR
+398 RLGK

-437 ITDPH
+437 ITDPN
-442 TVIALSDAGAHA
+442 TIIALSDAGAHA

-467 GHWVREK
+467 GHWVRER
-474 KTLTIEQAV
+474 KTFTIEQAI
-483 HQLTQRPAEMFGITD
+483 HNLTQRPAEMFGITD

-509 VVVFDPRTVAPGPL
+509 VVVFDPKTVGPGPL

-536 VSEATGVDA
+536 VSEASGIDA
-545 VIVNGRIIR
+545 VIVNGKLIR
-554 QNGNDVVAAD
+554 RDGKDAVAAND
-564 DRLPGRVLRH
+564 KLPGRLLRH

>member
-1 MHGRTG
+1 
-7 ASPRG
+7 
-12 RQEAAMTYD
+12 MTYD
-21 LKITGGTIVDGSG
+21 LKITGGTIVDGTG
-34 KPGFAGDL
+34 KPGFTGDL
-42 GIKDGKVVALGKADG
+42 GIKDGKVVSLGKVDG
-57 PAATT
+57 PATTT
-62 IDARGKIVS
+62 IDATGKVVS

-91 SISPWHGVTTTVIGN
+91 TISPWHGVTTTVIGN

-132 SLEALEAGLG
+132 SLDALHAGLG
-142 NAWPFE
+142 DDWPFE
-148 TFPQYLDTL
+148 TFPQYLDAL
-157 EKQGTAINIA
+157 EKRGSAINVA

-187 AATPDEIAKMKTLVR
+187 AATADEIGAMKRLMR
-202 EAMDAGA
+202 EAMEAGA

-231 QATVEEMDALVSVM
+231 QAAVEEMDALVSVM
-245 GELKRGLMQITIG
+245 GDMKRGLMQITIG
-258 RDFSTRQVGGVSRTY
+258 REFSTRHMAEVSRKY
-273 NAPVTW
+273 GVPVTW

-307 MVIPQV
+307 LVIPQV

-332 MKFMNELAVE
+332 MKFMNELAIE
-342 DAKTPGTRRRAY
+342 DAKAPGTRRRAY
-354 ADPAWREKLRRDVT
+354 ADPAWREKLRREVT
-368 PLFRNWWDRVV
+368 PLFQRWWDRTV
-379 IAWAPSARELEE
+379 IAWAPSAKELEE
-391 QPLADAA
+391 QPLAEAA
-398 RKLGR
+398 RKLGK

-410 DLALANDLQARFRMA
+410 DLALASDLQARFRMA

-442 TVIALSDAGAHA
+442 TIIALSDAGAHA

-467 GHWVREK
+467 GHWVRDK
-474 KTLTIEQAV
+474 KTFTVEQAV
-483 HQLTQRPAEMFGITD
+483 HNLTQRPAEMFGITD
-498 RGLLAEGRPAD
+498 RGLLAQGWPAD
-509 VVVFDPRTVAPGPL
+509 VVVFDPKTVGPGPL
-523 KRVYDLPAGADRL
+523 KRVYDMPAGADRL
-536 VSEATGVDA
+536 VSEASGIDA
-545 VIVNGRIIR
+545 VIVNGKLIR
-554 QNGNDVVAAD
+554 RDGKDAIADNDK
-564 DRLPGRVLRH
+564 LPGRLLRH

>member
-1 MHGRTG
+1 
-7 ASPRG
+7 
-12 RQEAAMTYD
+12 
-21 LKITGGTIVDGSG
+21 V
-34 KPGFAGDL
+34 GDV
-42 GIKDGKVVALGKADG
+42 GIKDGKVVTLGKADG
-57 PAATT
+57 PAAAT
-62 IDARGKIVS
+62 IDAAGRIVA

-80 YDAQILWDRML
+80 YDAQILWDRLL

-132 SLEALEAGLG
+132 SLDALQAGLG
-142 NAWPFE
+142 EVWPFE

-157 EKQGTAINIA
+157 EKRGSAINVA

-172 TPLRLYVMGEESTER
+172 TPLRMFVMGEESTER
-187 AATPDEIAKMKTLVR
+187 AATADEIAAMKKLMR
-202 EAMDAGA
+202 EAMEAGA

-231 QATVEEMDALVSVM
+231 QATVEEMDQLVSVM
-245 GELKRGLMQITIG
+245 GEMKRGLMQITIG
-258 RDFSTRQVGGVSRTY
+258 REFSTRHMAEVSRKY
-273 NAPVTW
+273 GVPVTW
-279 TALLSYLYG
+279 TALLSHLYG

-332 MKFMNELAVE
+332 MKFMNELAVA
-342 DAKTPGTRRRAY
+342 DAKAPGTRRRAY
-354 ADPAWREKLRRDVT
+354 ADPAWREKLRSEVT
-368 PLFRNWWDRVV
+368 PLFQKWWDRVV
-379 IAWAPSARELEE
+379 IAWAPSHKELEE
-391 QPLADAA
+391 QPLTEAAA
-398 RKLGR
+398 RVGK

-442 TVIALSDAGAHA
+442 TIIALSDAGAHA

-474 KTLTIEQAV
+474 KTLTVEEAV
-483 HQLTQRPAEMFGITD
+483 HHLTQRPAEMFGITD
-498 RGLLAEGRPAD
+498 RGVLANGKPAD
-509 VVVFDPRTVAPGPL
+509 VVVFDPRTVGPGPL

-536 VSEATGVDA
+536 VSDANGIDA
-545 VIVNGRIIR
+545 VIVNGSLIR
-554 QNGNDVVAAD
+554 RNGKDAVAAND
-564 DRLPGRVLRH
+564 KLPGRLLRH

>member
-1 MHGRTG
+1 M
-7 ASPRG
+7 SF
-12 RQEAAMTYD
+12 D
-21 LKITGGTIVDGSG
+21 LKIAGGTIVDGTG
-34 KPGFAGDL
+34 KPGFVGDI
-42 GIKDGKVVALGKADG
+42 GIKGGRIVAIGKADG
-57 PAATT
+57 PATTT
-62 IDARGKIVS
+62 IDATGKVVS

-106 CGFGVAPTKAI
+106 CGFGVAPTRAA
-117 HRKLIMQTLEKVEGM
+117 HRKLILQTLEKVEGM
-132 SLEALEAGLG
+132 SLDALQEGLG
-142 NAWPFE
+142 DAWPFE
-148 TFPQYLDTL
+148 TFPQYLDTV
-157 EKQGTAINIA
+157 EKRGSAINVA

-172 TPLRLYVMGEESTER
+172 TPLRMYVMGEELTER
-187 AATPDEIAKMKTLVR
+187 ASTPDELAAMKKLMR
-202 EAMDAGA
+202 EAMEAGA

-231 QATVEEMDALVSVM
+231 QATPEEMDGLVSVM
-245 GELKRGLMQITIG
+245 GEMKRGLMQITIG
-258 RDFSTRQVGGVSRTY
+258 REFSTRHMAEVSRKY
-273 NAPVTW
+273 QVPVTW

-332 MKFMNELAVE
+332 MKFMNELAVA
-342 DAKTPGTRRRAY
+342 DSRSPGARRRAY
-354 ADPAWREKLRRDVT
+354 ADPAWREKLRSEVT
-368 PLFRNWWDRVV
+368 PLFQRWWDRVV

-391 QPLADAA
+391 MPLAAAAA
-398 RKLGR
+398 RLGK

-437 ITDPH
+437 ITDPN
-442 TVIALSDAGAHA
+442 TIIALSDAGAHA

-467 GHWVREK
+467 GHWVRDRK
-474 KTLTIEQAV
+474 VFTLEQAV
-483 HQLTQRPAEMFGITD
+483 HNLTQRPAEMFGITD
-498 RGLLAEGRPAD
+498 RGVLAEGRPAD
-509 VVVFDPRTVAPGPL
+509 VVVFDPRTVGPGPL
-523 KRVYDLPAGADRL
+523 KRVHDMPAGADRL
-536 VSEATGVDA
+536 VSEASGIDA
-545 VIVNGRIIR
+545 VVVNGTLIR
-554 QNGNDVVAAD
+554 RDNKDVFAAN
-564 DRLPGRVLRH
+564 DRLPGRLLR
-574 GRAA
+574 GGKAA